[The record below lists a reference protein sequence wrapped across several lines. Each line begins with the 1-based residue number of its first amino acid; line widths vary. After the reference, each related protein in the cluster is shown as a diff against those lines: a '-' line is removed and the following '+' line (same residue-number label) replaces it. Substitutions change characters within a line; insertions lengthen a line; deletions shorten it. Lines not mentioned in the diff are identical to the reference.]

1 MSKSQIQ
8 SAIQSG
14 KPFTIQMADGQEY
27 EVPHSDYI
35 SVSPKGTFVTV
46 YDDEEH
52 FFVLQLRTMTG
63 IGSTVS

>member
-1 MSKSQIQ
+1 M
-8 SAIQSG
+8 
-14 KPFTIQMADGQEY
+14 TDGQEY
-27 EVPHSDYI
+27 EVPHSDYT

-52 FFVLQLRTMTG
+52 FFVLPLLTMTG